1 MDINEKIRQKR
12 KADGL
17 TQAQLSKLLDIPL
30 RTLQNWESVSD
41 KRKPGRYA
49 QRIIKE
55 WLGEEE

>member
-1 MDINEKIRQKR
+1 MTITEKIRQKR
-12 KADGL
+12 KQDGL
-17 TQAQLSKLLDIPL
+17 TQAQLAEILDVPL

-41 KRKPGRYA
+41 KREPGRYA